1 MNFHRYGYSF
11 IDCTKIG
18 NNSKRTKTSRN
29 EVIQPS
35 TRNNDQL
42 FLNHVH
48 SQAGFGKPVIKAG
61 GFINLGISKIVF
73 TF

>member
-1 MNFHRYGYSF
+1 MNFHRYGHSF

-18 NNSKRTKTSRN
+18 NDSKRIKTSRN
-29 EVIQPS
+29 EVMQSS
-35 TRNNDQL
+35 TIRDQL

-48 SQAGFGKPVIKAG
+48 NQARFGKPVIKAG
-61 GFINLGISKIVF
+61 GFINLGILKMVF